1 MLRFERGSSP
11 PNCFI
16 HFFKLYVIV
25 HLCTFRI
32 AFELKIVDTSSY
44 SNFDLFNGSLTIYA
58 DVRFEKVTRAAR
70 FIETITMFPF
80 SKTKHVR
87 WTLITFLWARTFLL
101 DGCSIGIA
109 KPRKYIFLRPPFLP
123 IADLV
128 ITYKTIRPF
137 PLPFFFPRAEFTL
150 VHQANNPRTVNT
162 RSSKIDKW
170 ISRGLRLRESPPFVV
185 YLSKIESSSSKSW
198 VKKKKERVFFPS
210 RQCKSSVKVEYIY
223 GIE

>member
-1 MLRFERGSSP
+1 MVVVVVAQRRSPVAVPVVGIDGTDRLPGSGWWRVHNQVSMPRNLRFCSHDGRTVSNYIDNYIYIRVTLFVLRFERGSSP

-44 SNFDLFNGSLTIYA
+44 SNFDLFNGFLTIYA

-87 WTLITFLWARTFLL
+87 
-101 DGCSIGIA
+101 
-109 KPRKYIFLRPPFLP
+109 
-123 IADLV
+123 
-128 ITYKTIRPF
+128 
-137 PLPFFFPRAEFTL
+137 
-150 VHQANNPRTVNT
+150 
-162 RSSKIDKW
+162 
-170 ISRGLRLRESPPFVV
+170 
-185 YLSKIESSSSKSW
+185 
-198 VKKKKERVFFPS
+198 
-210 RQCKSSVKVEYIY
+210 
-223 GIE
+223 